1 MTVTVQINTDTP
13 VGKRLEKELRRYP
26 ETVQFIESSIVT
38 ETIPEG
44 YVSLK
49 DGFDQVRNH
58 LLVNS
63 NTATGKK
70 LIHKLESHPQVVKL
84 EYPYPTDDNGMDIE
98 SLSANDSAKLA
109 FDRLGEKYDRKFNNK
124 YTR

>member
-26 ETVQFIESSIVT
+26 ETVQFIETGVS
-38 ETIPEG
+38 EPIPKG
-44 YVSLK
+44 YVPVK

-58 LLVNS
+58 VKS
-63 NTATGKK
+63 ISAT
-70 LIHKLESHPQVVKL
+70 E
-84 EYPYPTDDNGMDIE
+84 
-98 SLSANDSAKLA
+98 SAKLA
-109 FDRLGEKYDRKFNNK
+109 FERLGEKYDRKFNNK